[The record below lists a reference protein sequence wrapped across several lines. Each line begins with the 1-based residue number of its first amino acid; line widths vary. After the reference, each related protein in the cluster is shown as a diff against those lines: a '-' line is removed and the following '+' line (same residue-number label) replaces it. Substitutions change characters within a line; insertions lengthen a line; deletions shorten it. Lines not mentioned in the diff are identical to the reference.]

1 MGRMV
6 RKQIVIDPEQDRA
19 LEERAKELGVSQS
32 SLIRDA
38 IEAMLEETEKRARR
52 EHAWARLEEEF
63 RRADRE
69 GTGSGG
75 RTWTREGLHERGRV
89 D

>member
-1 MGRMV
+1 MV
-6 RKQIVIDPEQDRA
+6 RKQIVIEPEQDRA
-19 LEERAKELGVSQS
+19 LEARAKELGVSQS
-32 SLIRDA
+32 SLIREA
-38 IEAMLEETEKRARR
+38 IDAMLEETENRLKRQR
-52 EHAWARLEEEF
+52 AWARLEEGF

-75 RTWTREGLHERGRV
+75 RTWTREELHERGRA